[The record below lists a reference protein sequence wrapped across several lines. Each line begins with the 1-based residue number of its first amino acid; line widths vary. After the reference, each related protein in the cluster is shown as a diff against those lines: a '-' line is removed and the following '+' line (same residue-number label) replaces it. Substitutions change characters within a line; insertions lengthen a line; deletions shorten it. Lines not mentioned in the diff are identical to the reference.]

1 MAIGS
6 LKTPFKKK
14 QQEQED
20 SPLKNTGSNIGSTIG
35 GIAGT
40 AIGGPVGA
48 AIGSTLG
55 GLVGGLFGSKD
66 EEQKPVQTGPTAA
79 EIDLERR
86 LTEYEGA
93 EFKTTNPY
101 GKMTVNLQAAEFQ
114 RDQRAQSQADI
125 LQSMRGAGGAAGGAS
140 LAAAMSRQAGEKER
154 AISADIGR
162 QEQEIQMKYLDQ
174 SVANQQAKQQFEL
187 DKMSTMLGINMAQV
201 TGEQQGRLA
210 QDQLAAQAEQNRM
223 NNNSAMAG
231 AGLDL
236 AGTVLA
242 SGLGDGGFLNS

>member
-55 GLVGGLFGSKD
+55 GLVGGLFGSED
-66 EEQKPVQTGPTAA
+66 EQKPVQTGPTAA

-114 RDQRAQSQADI
+114 RDQQAQSQADI

-140 LAAAMSRQAGEKER
+140 LAASMSRQAGEKER

-210 QDQLAAQAEQNRM
+210 QAEQNRM
-223 NNNSAMAG
+223 NNNSAMLG